1 VPVAVDL
8 ARRQWEEANRRV
20 LRLAVDPVAHERVLR
35 EIEAVTAELQR
46 RVGATFSLHQLADV
60 YDGAESWSRDAIED
74 RVEHPTWP
82 RTASLATDAAFHLY
96 ARGAT
101 DYRP

>member
-8 ARRQWEEANRRV
+8 ARRQWEDADRRV
-20 LRLAVDPVAHERVLR
+20 HELAPDAIAYDRVLR
-35 EIEAVTAELQR
+35 EIEAVTEELRR
-46 RVGATFSLHQLADV
+46 RVGATFSLAELADA
-60 YDGAESWSRDAIED
+60 YDAAEGWSREAIGD
-74 RVEHPTWP
+74 RVAHPTWP